1 MVGCQASCCSL
12 EPRFLVEAG
21 FFIYR
26 VRSQSPVS
34 PPNDIGIIRLFNP
47 QTTIKY
53 DLPEPT
59 PVTLR
64 VFDIAG
70 RLVDV
75 LVEGEDMPA
84 GTHTATWTG
93 RDSQGRAMPSGTY
106 VYRLEA
112 DGFVETR
119 RMTLIR

>member
-1 MVGCQASCCSL
+1 
-12 EPRFLVEAG
+12 VEAG

-75 LVEGEDMPA
+75 VVEGEYMPG
-84 GTHTATWTG
+84 GTHTASWTC

-106 VYRLEA
+106 FYRLEA